1 MNTFLT
7 IQDSNNVCETQTLQA
22 SRIGI
27 SQKTIKH
34 ANVTSQTLHIRSL
47 GQNEIRTQFGS
58 GRMFQNPLDTDSI
71 YQEPQIDCIYETVN
85 HE

>member
-1 MNTFLT
+1 MSSTEKNVLIPGNFKLGKELFTSALL
-7 IQDSNNVCETQTLQA
+7 NN
-22 SRIGI
+22 
-27 SQKTIKH
+27 
-34 ANVTSQTLHIRSL
+34 
-47 GQNEIRTQFGS
+47 QNEIRTQFGS